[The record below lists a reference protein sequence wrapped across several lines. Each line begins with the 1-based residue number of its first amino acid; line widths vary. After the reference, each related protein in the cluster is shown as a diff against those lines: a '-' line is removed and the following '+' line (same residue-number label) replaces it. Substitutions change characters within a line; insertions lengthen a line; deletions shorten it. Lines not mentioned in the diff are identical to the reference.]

1 MIEEFIKVHDKFS
14 IELKLGFK
22 ARMKKNISDF
32 AVNTWIFIPNSLD
45 INPLTYQKTDFYK
58 DLKSNIRLITPVFLL
73 RDIAGKK
80 SLPLQMLETSFKELA
95 SNPSRTH
102 RAEYEYHIKMFLSI
116 FKSAVSKSCNHIAE
130 NEIVED
136 KLFLLQEYVDSLLK
150 ITKNYRSLKKII
162 NAPTI
167 SKELYNYFLF
177 GDEFMSNV
185 VEKESFRLLKSFE
198 KSKDKE
204 ISDAKVRLLELI
216 KNEIEYKESTGIPI
230 VDKKDKK
237 RNRELI
243 FRMGLLKKYAE
254 NELFLTA
261 NKKREGVLTEQ
272 IYYSIAAG
280 LAMIFATAVAFSFQ
294 QKFGNFTMPFFVA
307 LVVSYMLKDRIKEL
321 ARYYF
326 AHRLG
331 KRYFDHKTRI
341 SLKGKEIGWSKEAM
355 DFVTDEKLPVDVL
368 RLRDRS
374 PILEAHNKSF
384 SEKIILYRKLVRI
397 KRNELD
403 NSTQYNTSGIH
414 DIIRYNLSSLITKMD
429 DPEFP
434 LYIPDEESGFK
445 VIRGERI
452 YFLNLVIQMKSEE
465 QLDYKRYRIVFNRNG
480 IMDIERF

>member
-1 MIEEFIKVHDKFS
+1 MIEESIKIHDKFS
-14 IELKLGFK
+14 VELKIGYK
-22 ARMKKNISDF
+22 ARKKKDVSDF
-32 AVNTWIFIPNSLD
+32 ALNTWIFIPNSLD
-45 INPLTYQKTDFYK
+45 INLLTYQKTDFYK

-80 SLPLQMLETSFKELA
+80 SVPMQMLETSFQELA

-102 RAEYEYHIKMFLSI
+102 RFEYEYHIKMFLSI
-116 FKSAVSKSCNHIAE
+116 FKSAVSKSCKHISE
-130 NEIVED
+130 NESFQD
-136 KLFLLQEYVDSLLK
+136 KVFLLKEYLDSLIK
-150 ITKNYRSLKKII
+150 TTKNYRSLKKII

-185 VEKESFRLLKSFE
+185 VEKESFRLLRSLE
-198 KSKDKE
+198 KSRDKE
-204 ISDAKVRLLELI
+204 IIEAKDRLIELI
-216 KNEIEYKESTGIPI
+216 RNEIEYKEASGIPV
-230 VDKKDKK
+230 VDRKDKK
-237 RNRELI
+237 RNRDLI

-280 LAMIFATAVAFSFQ
+280 LAMVFATAVAFSFQ
-294 QKFGNFTMPFFVA
+294 QKYGNFTMPFFVA
-307 LVVSYMLKDRIKEL
+307 LVVSYMLKDRIKDL
-321 ARYYF
+321 ARHYF

-355 DFVTDEKLPVDVL
+355 DFVTDEKLPPDVL
-368 RLRDRS
+368 RIRGRS

-397 KRNELD
+397 NRNELD

-429 DPEFP
+429 DPDFP
-434 LYIPDEESGFK
+434 LFVTDEESGFK
-445 VIRGERI
+445 VIQGERI
-452 YFLNLVIQMKSEE
+452 YYLNLILQMKTEE
-465 QLDYKRYRIVFNRNG
+465 QLEYKRYRVVFNRNG
-480 IMDIERF
+480 IQDIERF